1 MKETRSLLLS
11 VNGLHAGNIDRETRE
26 PTIEGLQ
33 EVTI

>member
-1 MKETRSLLLS
+1 MRKAGFMLFG
-11 VNGLHAGNIDRETRE
+11 VNGLHASDIDRENRE

>member
-11 VNGLHAGNIDRETRE
+11 VNGLRAGNIDRENRE